1 MASLPTS
8 LVSFIQEKL
17 SSMPHSDAVYSHLQ
31 PLLDNELVR
40 SSYQKIIASSATAH
54 LEHARSTY
62 LDPCIDHLRA
72 SYLDPFIIQPLAN
85 LLTNMP
91 DLLSVFVLLL
101 ALFISLK
108 VLDYGRRLVMF
119 WVTLA
124 LRLVYW
130 GFIIGAGVYVYNAGL
145 EKAAQDLG
153 WFYGLVKGGVES
165 FQNGAQGQGQAQSS
179 ASTGGYGGYSYGDSQ
194 VRG

>member
-17 SSMPHSDAVYSHLQ
+17 ASVPHSDLVSNHLQ
-31 PLLDNELVR
+31 TLLNNELVLA
-40 SSYQKIIASSATAH
+40 SYQKLMSSSATAH
-54 LEHARSTY
+54 LEHARVTY
-62 LDPCIDHLRA
+62 LDPAIDHLRTA
-72 SYLDPFIIQPLAN
+72 YLDPFVIQPLAN
-85 LLTNMP
+85 LLTAMP
-91 DLLSVFVLLL
+91 DLLSVFILLL

-153 WFYGLVKGGVES
+153 WFYGIVKGAVES
-165 FQNGAQGQGQAQSS
+165 FQNGAEGQRQSS
-179 ASTGGYGGYSYGDSQ
+179 GGWGGYSYGDNQ
-194 VRG
+194 VRV

>member
-1 MASLPTS
+1 MASPPTS

-17 SSMPHSDAVYSHLQ
+17 ASVPHSELISNHIQ
-31 PLLDNELVR
+31 TLLNNELVLA
-40 SSYQKIIASSATAH
+40 SYQKLMSSSATAH
-54 LEHARSTY
+54 LEHARVTY
-62 LDPCIDHLRA
+62 LDPVVDQLRTA
-72 SYLDPFIIQPLAN
+72 YLDPFIIQPLAN

-91 DLLSVFVLLL
+91 DLLSVFVLFL

-108 VLDYGRRLVMF
+108 ILDYGRRMVMF

-130 GFIIGAGVYVYNAGL
+130 GFIIGAGVYVYNVGL

-153 WFYGLVKGGVES
+153 WFYGIIKGAAES
-165 FQNGAQGQGQAQSS
+165 FQNGAEGQRQSP
-179 ASTGGYGGYSYGDSQ
+179 GGYSYRDNQ
-194 VRG
+194 VRV